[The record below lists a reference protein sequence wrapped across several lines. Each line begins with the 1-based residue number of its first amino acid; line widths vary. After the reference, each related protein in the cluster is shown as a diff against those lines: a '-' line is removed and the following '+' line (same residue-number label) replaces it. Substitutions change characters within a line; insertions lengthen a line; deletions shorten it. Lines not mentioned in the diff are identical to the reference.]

1 MSDELLG
8 SERRLRHGYAQV
20 GDVRLHYAEAGE
32 AGRPLVLLLHGFPEF
47 WYSWRHQLA
56 ALGEHFH
63 VVAPDMR
70 GYNLSDKPAR
80 VEDYRMS
87 RLIDDVTGLVRHF
100 GARRAAV
107 VGHDWGA
114 GVAWAAAGA
123 HPEYVSRLAVL
134 QVPPFRAWV
143 DNFSLRQLARSW
155 YMLLFQLPRLPEWWI
170 EANDFARLAAM
181 LKATSRRGTFTDADV
196 ELYKAALKRRDAAG
210 DTSALTAGINYY
222 RANLFPAFGK
232 RFGGGDADSSR
243 SSRALVRVPT
253 LFVYGERDAFV
264 VPETTRD
271 VRSYVDAPYREV
283 RLARAGHWVQQE
295 APGEVN
301 TALLNFLK
309 DEGDEAA
316 TGEKEQG

>member
-1 MSDELLG
+1 MSDGLLS
-8 SERRLRHGYAQV
+8 SERRIRHGYARV

-47 WYSWRHQLA
+47 WHSWRHQLA
-56 ALGEHFH
+56 SLGEHFH

-80 VEDYRMS
+80 VEDYRLS
-87 RLIDDVTGLVRHF
+87 RLVDDVTGLVRHF
-100 GARRAAV
+100 GARRASV

-114 GVAWAAAGA
+114 AVAWAAAGA
-123 HPEYVSRLAVL
+123 HPEYVSRLAAL
-134 QVPPFRAWV
+134 QIPPPRAWV

-155 YMLLFQLPRLPEWWI
+155 YMLFFQLPRLPEWWI
-170 EANDFARLAAM
+170 ASNDFARLAP
-181 LKATSRRGTFTDADV
+181 LFKATSRRGTFTDADV
-196 ELYKAALKRRDAAG
+196 ELYKEALKRRDAAG

-222 RANLFPAFGK
+222 RANLFPAFGP
-232 RFGGGDADSSR
+232 RFGGDAG

-253 LFVYGERDAFV
+253 LFVYGERDAIV
-264 VPETTRD
+264 VPETVRD

-295 APGEVN
+295 YPNEVSA
-301 TALLNFLK
+301 ALISFLK
-309 DEGDEAA
+309 DDE
-316 TGEKEQG
+316 TGEGWEKGKGEGGRG